1 MLQLRLLSIMR
12 VLEPAFPMNKLLI
25 GLAFTAVATLGM
37 TAAQAQDRRV
47 NIINETSYVIV
58 EFYASNVGE
67 RDWEEDILGADI
79 LEPGASVMV
88 NVDDGTG
95 YCKYDFMAVFDD
107 GDEVIKEDVNVC
119 EISSFRFTQVSVG
132 P

>member
-25 GLAFTAVATLGM
+25 GLAFAAVATLGM
-37 TAAQAQDRRV
+37 TSANAQDRRV

-107 GDEVIKEDVNVC
+107 GDEVVKEDVNVC
-119 EISSFRFTQVSVG
+119 EISSFRFTE
-132 P
+132 

>member
-1 MLQLRLLSIMR
+1 
-12 VLEPAFPMNKLLI
+12 MNKILI
-25 GLAFTAVATLGM
+25 GLAFTAVAALGM
-37 TAAQAQDRRV
+37 DSAQAQDRRV
-47 NIINETSYVIV
+47 NIINETSHVIV

-119 EISSFRFTQVSVG
+119 EISSFRFTQ
-132 P
+132 

>member
-1 MLQLRLLSIMR
+1 MLQLRLLSIVR
-12 VLEPAFPMNKLLI
+12 ALEPASPMNKLLI
-25 GLAFTAVATLGM
+25 GLAFAAMATLGA
-37 TAAQAQDRRV
+37 TSANALDRRV

-79 LEPGASVMV
+79 LEPGASVMI
-88 NVDDGTG
+88 NIDDGTG
-95 YCKYDFMAVFDD
+95 YCKFDFMAVFDD

-119 EISSFRFTQVSVG
+119 EISSFRFTQ
-132 P
+132 